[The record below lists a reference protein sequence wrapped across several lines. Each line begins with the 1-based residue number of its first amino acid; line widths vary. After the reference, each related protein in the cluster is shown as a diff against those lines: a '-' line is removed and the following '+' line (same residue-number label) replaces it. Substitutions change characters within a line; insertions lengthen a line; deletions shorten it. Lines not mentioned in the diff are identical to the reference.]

1 MNWIKENKFLAGTL
15 GVVLFGGGVL
25 TYFLIVAMG
34 AADDARESYASDI
47 GKLQRLV
54 SLPISPTEK
63 NSNALKLQLAEA
75 KNAVEA
81 FQAKLAA
88 NAFPLVPM
96 KPEAFQDKLKATKS
110 AAIERAAQG
119 QTELPAK
126 FFLGFDAPTNYE
138 GTLPSPLAAPAL
150 GRELESINWVLTQL
164 FDSHVTKLES
174 LKREPLPEETPG
186 KVIEKNVKKG
196 IGSTIPLV
204 STHSFEM
211 KFECRQNSLATFLN
225 ALVGPKAPHFYIPRV
240 IQIKNQKDRVPKAD
254 ASNLASSIA
263 APPPIVDPS
272 GGPKGLAPIA
282 PIKAV
287 ATYIVGEEQLEV
299 TLSIGVVDFVP
310 PPSAVAEK

>member
-15 GVVLFGGGVL
+15 GVVLVVGGVL

-34 AADDARESYASDI
+34 AADEARTGYATDI
-47 GKLQRLV
+47 GTLQKLAGA
-54 SLPISPTEK
+54 SISPTEK
-63 NSNALKLQLAEA
+63 NSQALDLQLKEA
-75 KNAVEA
+75 KGAVEA

-138 GTLPSPLAAPAL
+138 GTPPSPLAAPAL
-150 GRELESINWVLTQL
+150 GRELESINWVLTQM
-164 FDSHVTKLES
+164 FDSHITKLES

-186 KVIEKNVKKG
+186 KVTEQNSKKAG
-196 IGSTIPLV
+196 GATMPLV
-204 STHSFEM
+204 STHSFEL

-225 ALVGPKAPHFYIPRV
+225 ALVGPKAPQFYTPRV

-254 ASNLASSIA
+254 ASNLGSAIPP
-263 APPPIVDPS
+263 PPPIVDPS
-272 GGPKGLAPIA
+272 GAPKGLAPVA

-299 TLSIGVVDFVP
+299 TLSIGVVNFAP

>member
-15 GVVLFGGGVL
+15 GVVLVVGGVL

-34 AADDARESYASDI
+34 DADEARTGYATDI
-47 GKLQRLV
+47 GTLQRLAGA
-54 SLPISPTEK
+54 SISPTGK
-63 NSNALKLQLAEA
+63 NSQALDLQLKEA
-75 KNAVEA
+75 KGAVEA

-138 GTLPSPLAAPAL
+138 GSLPSPLAAPAL

-164 FDSHVTKLES
+164 LDSHITKLES

-186 KVIEKNVKKG
+186 KVTEKTLKKG
-196 IGSTIPLV
+196 GGAVMPLV
-204 STHSFEM
+204 STHSFEL
-211 KFECRQNSLATFLN
+211 KFECRHNSLATFLN
-225 ALVGPKAPHFYIPRV
+225 ALVGPKAPQFYTPRV

-254 ASNLASSIA
+254 ASILGSAIPP
-263 APPPIVDPS
+263 PPPIVEP
-272 GGPKGLAPIA
+272 GGAPKGLAPAA

-287 ATYIVGEEQLEV
+287 AAYIVGEEQLEV
-299 TLSIGVVDFVP
+299 TLSIGVVNFAP